1 MGNFIESPALY
12 MEAEK
17 IALKLNILLLSCKI
31 AKREDVALRF
41 GLSPSHCVRV
51 YTMYHILKRRS
62 ATLGRSRW
70 VLSESC
76 LS

>member
-1 MGNFIESPALY
+1 MGNLIESPALY

-41 GLSPSHCVRV
+41 GLPLFSLCAGLHNVSYSQAKFGNP
-51 YTMYHILKRRS
+51 
-62 ATLGRSRW
+62 W
-70 VLSESC
+70 
-76 LS
+76 